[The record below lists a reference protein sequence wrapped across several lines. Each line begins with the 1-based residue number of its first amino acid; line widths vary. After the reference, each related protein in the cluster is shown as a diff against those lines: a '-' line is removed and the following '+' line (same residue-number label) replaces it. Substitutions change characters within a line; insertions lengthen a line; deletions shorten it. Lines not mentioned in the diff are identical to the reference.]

1 MKTTDRVK
9 KMRDVS
15 VDELRHQESDIKE
28 QMFKLRFQWSMGQT
42 ETLNK
47 LRQLR
52 KAVTADAC
60 AKFAQAR
67 QFILIGELTAPLF
80 LQEIHRTSKVFAMGG
95 VVEDGTTTIFEVV
108 IGMDGDS
115 MAHTFPPSV

>member
-15 VDELRHQESDIKE
+15 VEELRHQESEIKE

-52 KAVTADAC
+52 KDR
-60 AKFAQAR
+60 AR
-67 QFILIGELTAPLF
+67 TLTIIREK
-80 LQEIHRTSKVFAMGG
+80 QKEEK
-95 VVEDGTTTIFEVV
+95 
-108 IGMDGDS
+108 
-115 MAHTFPPSV
+115 